1 MRLGLALAVAG
12 VLLGA
17 AVRADEP
24 AVPTPPQA
32 QPDDTWKDCQ
42 WMIPASGVFAR
53 GDAGLD
59 QAADEA
65 FRRTEDIWNEDLRQV
80 VRTSRQGTGL
90 KAAGK
95 LATLIGRAG
104 AYGGIVGAATSG
116 DWAGM
121 GQEGI
126 NAFLGDVAAA
136 AGAALAVAVLLPATA
151 SVAVITAVGVAGAVV
166 FSTGYDWIVKPV
178 VDAGFD
184 SGVRTSQDRAAAEQ
198 RVERARIWAAEAET
212 ACGDARRWLAEGRRG
227 VGEEGTAEETAR
239 WLGEES
245 AAAEGRIARA
255 RELAAQARASAAP
268 AEAAADAAAS
278 AAQGEELATDAV
290 GYADEACRVAVEMA
304 GTRQA
309 DAQRIWS
316 RSDRYLDERAQ
327 TVASRS
333 EGADEKAREAAAR
346 AEEIDALRRE
356 AAAAAAGALAEL
368 GPLEADVAGGR
379 ARLEQLAGG
388 VRRARVWLERAAAAA
403 EACDGQRGK
412 AIALLD
418 KPPWN
423 GYPEVQ
429 SVLHEVRPIA
439 PPYAEVEAL
448 ADAISEADA
457 VVASATRR
465 LEEIAAAVAGWRRE
479 LGAALPAP
487 DPGAVERARDAAARA
502 GEARGAAA
510 RAAARAGRCA
520 GEARAIAE
528 AAPIES
534 EPSAEPSTGGGWER
548 VGGVETVGGAPVP
561 AAPAAPAAVAE
572 VAIEDLLGDAETA
585 HGRCDFAAARA
596 AIAVAQARLPGD
608 PYVLEVAAR
617 IEAKAERQMAAIAAL
632 QSAEQALARGER
644 KAALAALDRAADAA
658 PDCFTRQVAAVSRGV
673 REGLA
678 TQHADAD
685 ERARAAIGGMLGT
698 LVGVMNAATAAAGG
712 GTGPAAGA
720 GPGVYPGAGGSTG
733 GSAPGGAGTGS
744 SCWVGG
750 ASHAAELYLLL
761 RQRPQPNVTNY
772 VIVPTSRKNAAAAA
786 SGTGMELVSEH
797 RSYEEA
803 LAAARRAC
811 PSSASGN
818 R

>member
-1 MRLGLALAVAG
+1 MRPRLAIVVAA
-12 VLLGA
+12 LLMA
-17 AVRADEP
+17 AVGWAEEP
-24 AVPTPPQA
+24 VGPAPPQT
-32 QPDDTWKDCQ
+32 QPTDFWSDPR
-42 WMIPASGVFAR
+42 WMIAASASGIFAS

-59 QAADEA
+59 NAADEA
-65 FRRTEDIWNEDLRQV
+65 FRRSADVFDDDVRQIIGQAK
-80 VRTSRQGTGL
+80 QGTGL

-95 LATLIGRAG
+95 LATLVGRAG
-104 AYGGIVGAATSG
+104 AYAGIVGAASSG

-136 AGAALAVAVLLPATA
+136 AGATLAVAVLLPATA
-151 SVAVITAVGVAGAVV
+151 SVAAITAVGVAGAVV

-245 AAAEGRIARA
+245 AAVEGRIARA

-268 AEAAADAAAS
+268 AEAAADAAAA

-290 GYADEACRVAVEMA
+290 GYADDACRVAVEMA

-356 AAAAAAGALAEL
+356 AAAAAAGAGAEV
-368 GPLEADVAGGR
+368 GRLEAEVAGGR

-487 DPGAVERARDAAARA
+487 DPGR
-502 GEARGAAA
+502 
-510 RAAARAGRCA
+510 
-520 GEARAIAE
+520 
-528 AAPIES
+528 S
-534 EPSAEPSTGGGWER
+534 S
-548 VGGVETVGGAPVP
+548 
-561 AAPAAPAAVAE
+561 APATRRRGP
-572 VAIEDLLGDAETA
+572 
-585 HGRCDFAAARA
+585 
-596 AIAVAQARLPGD
+596 
-608 PYVLEVAAR
+608 
-617 IEAKAERQMAAIAAL
+617 ER
-632 QSAEQALARGER
+632 RGER
-644 KAALAALDRAADAA
+644 RRGPPRAPGAVPGRRGRSRRRRRSRASPPPSPPQGAAGSGSVASRRWVVRPCRRRRRPRRRSPRSRSRTCSATRRPRTAGATSRRRARRSRWRRPACPAIRTCWRSRPASRRRRSARWRRSRRSSRRSRRSPAGSARRRSPPSTA
-658 PDCFTRQVAAVSRGV
+658 PPTRRRTASRG
-673 REGLA
+673 RSRRS
-678 TQHADAD
+678 
-685 ERARAAIGGMLGT
+685 RAGCAK
-698 LVGVMNAATAAAGG
+698 
-712 GTGPAAGA
+712 
-720 GPGVYPGAGGSTG
+720 GSRR
-733 GSAPGGAGTGS
+733 SART
-744 SCWVGG
+744 
-750 ASHAAELYLLL
+750 
-761 RQRPQPNVTNY
+761 
-772 VIVPTSRKNAAAAA
+772 PTSGRALPSAAC
-786 SGTGMELVSEH
+786 SGRSSE
-797 RSYEEA
+797 S
-803 LAAARRAC
+803 
-811 PSSASGN
+811 
-818 R
+818 

>member
-136 AGAALAVAVLLPATA
+136 AAAALAVAVLLPATA

-255 RELAAQARASAAP
+255 R
-268 AEAAADAAAS
+268 
-278 AAQGEELATDAV
+278 
-290 GYADEACRVAVEMA
+290 
-304 GTRQA
+304 
-309 DAQRIWS
+309 
-316 RSDRYLDERAQ
+316 
-327 TVASRS
+327 
-333 EGADEKAREAAAR
+333 
-346 AEEIDALRRE
+346 
-356 AAAAAAGALAEL
+356 
-368 GPLEADVAGGR
+368 
-379 ARLEQLAGG
+379 
-388 VRRARVWLERAAAAA
+388 
-403 EACDGQRGK
+403 
-412 AIALLD
+412 
-418 KPPWN
+418 
-423 GYPEVQ
+423 
-429 SVLHEVRPIA
+429 
-439 PPYAEVEAL
+439 
-448 ADAISEADA
+448 
-457 VVASATRR
+457 
-465 LEEIAAAVAGWRRE
+465 
-479 LGAALPAP
+479 
-487 DPGAVERARDAAARA
+487 
-502 GEARGAAA
+502 
-510 RAAARAGRCA
+510 
-520 GEARAIAE
+520 
-528 AAPIES
+528 
-534 EPSAEPSTGGGWER
+534 
-548 VGGVETVGGAPVP
+548 
-561 AAPAAPAAVAE
+561 
-572 VAIEDLLGDAETA
+572 
-585 HGRCDFAAARA
+585 
-596 AIAVAQARLPGD
+596 
-608 PYVLEVAAR
+608 
-617 IEAKAERQMAAIAAL
+617 
-632 QSAEQALARGER
+632 
-644 KAALAALDRAADAA
+644 
-658 PDCFTRQVAAVSRGV
+658 
-673 REGLA
+673 
-678 TQHADAD
+678 
-685 ERARAAIGGMLGT
+685 
-698 LVGVMNAATAAAGG
+698 
-712 GTGPAAGA
+712 
-720 GPGVYPGAGGSTG
+720 
-733 GSAPGGAGTGS
+733 
-744 SCWVGG
+744 
-750 ASHAAELYLLL
+750 
-761 RQRPQPNVTNY
+761 
-772 VIVPTSRKNAAAAA
+772 
-786 SGTGMELVSEH
+786 
-797 RSYEEA
+797 
-803 LAAARRAC
+803 
-811 PSSASGN
+811 
-818 R
+818 